1 MSIDHASP
9 AAGRD
14 APGEGIA
21 GLACWVDTLPGGERV
36 LLRPIE
42 PGDRDAERAFIAALS
57 PEARHDRFLG
67 QVVAPGED
75 LLTRLTEPDMLHD
88 VAYVALA
95 AGAGDVPGAAPGAP
109 ILGVARYGADRD
121 GRACEC
127 AVTVAEGWR
136 QRGLATRLMR
146 HLIDLARARGIRTM
160 YSIDAADNAA
170 MRALAA
176 DLGFTRNL
184 DPDDA
189 AQVIHHLDL
198 RASAPDR

>member
-1 MSIDHASP
+1 MSANTAP
-9 AAGRD
+9 AD
-14 APGEGIA
+14 AGIA
-21 GLACWVDTLPGGERV
+21 GLACWIETLPGGERV

-42 PGDRDAERAFIAALS
+42 PGDREAERAFIAALS

-67 QVVAPGED
+67 QVVVPSED
-75 LLTRLTEPDMLHD
+75 LLTRLTAPDLEHD

-95 AGAGDVPGAAPGAP
+95 AGEGEARAPSAP
-109 ILGVARYGADRD
+109 LLGIARYGADRD

-136 QRGLATRLMR
+136 QRGLATLLMR
-146 HLIDLARARGIRTM
+146 HLIELARARGIRTM

-198 RASAPDR
+198 RATPPAPAR